1 MPPLVYARLPTRL
14 KARHVRIIECLL
26 AMNRAGYR
34 DAVWQCIK
42 LCQDVRQH
50 GHQSRFV
57 VSLKG
62 YPGLC
67 ELKPSTRTGERGG
80 ARVYFFWLSDGRP
93 VLVNAEVKANG
104 ADPDEALLEEAYDVL
119 IAVKTGRLKL

>member
-1 MPPLVYARLPTRL
+1 
-14 KARHVRIIECLL
+14 
-26 AMNRAGYR
+26 MNRAGYR
-34 DAVWQCIK
+34 NTVWQCIK

-50 GHQSRFV
+50 GYQSRYV

-62 YPGLC
+62 FPGLC
-67 ELKPSTRTGERGG
+67 ELKPTTRTGERGG
-80 ARVYFFWLSDGRP
+80 ARVYLFWLSDGRP